1 MKVFSIEKAREDC
14 KLSVIA
20 LSRGRAKNSKVE
32 KHLEE
37 WELDER
43 PKNTFWYEFYNVLW
57 ISQDRGIT
65 YRKGIG
71 RVQKEI
77 WESQNVKKL
86 DVVLG

>member
-1 MKVFSIEKAREDC
+1 M
-14 KLSVIA
+14 
-20 LSRGRAKNSKVE
+20 E

-43 PKNTFWYEFYNVLW
+43 PKNGFWYEFYNVLW
-57 ISQDRGIT
+57 IFQDRGIA

-71 RVQKEI
+71 RVQKNI
-77 WESQNVKKL
+77 WESQEVEKL